1 MWRGVQV
8 LAGGRVG
15 GRGGRLILGGAFG
28 LVRGVRLQMMVGR
41 EKEEGT
47 YGFVF
52 FTFSFAV

>member
-1 MWRGVQV
+1 V
-8 LAGGRVG
+8 LAG
-15 GRGGRLILGGAFG
+15 GRGGRLILGGPFG